1 MKGLRAHSSG
11 HCWDQQSGSYRKF
24 LRWLLSC
31 GGWDCNHL
39 NIPGD
44 WSMKTQTA
52 EGLELGGIVQFSQ
65 SVSSV
70 TRLCLTIHDPMSRS
84 TPGLPVHHKLL
95 EFT

>member
-11 HCWDQQSGSYRKF
+11 RCWDQQSGSYRKF

-31 GGWDCNHL
+31 GRWGCNHM
-39 NIPGD
+39 NISDD
-44 WSMKTQTA
+44 WFMKTQTDA
-52 EGLELGGIVQFSQ
+52 GLELGGIVQFSH

-70 TRLCLTIHDPMSRS
+70 TQLCLTIHDPMNRS
-84 TPGLPVHHKLL
+84 MPGLPVHHKLL